1 MGKDRSQY
9 VLSLLENYPQMA
21 REIELMRYELQFSIG
36 ISAQEMIEVMS
47 FAKKDGESK
56 SDYPH
61 SVPGI
66 AACYK
71 DVAKRLN
78 REITESML
86 DKYISLLREQD
97 RLHHYIG
104 LLLPRQAELIREYYI
119 CRHSWSEVSKNMG
132 ISLRTAYAV
141 RQQAVDALSCM
152 YAFTDSVLAPD
163 KTESDPHTGKA
174 GS

>member
-1 MGKDRSQY
+1 MGKDQGQY
-9 VLSLLENYPQMA
+9 VLSLLENYPQMS

-36 ISAQEMIEVMS
+36 ISPQEMIEVMS
-47 FAKKDGESK
+47 FAKKDGDSCPE
-56 SDYPH
+56 YPH

-66 AACYK
+66 AACYQ
-71 DVAKRLN
+71 DAAKRLN

-86 DKYISLLREQD
+86 GKYIALLREQN
-97 RLHHYIG
+97 RLQHYIG

-141 RQQAVDALSCM
+141 RRQAVDALSCM

-163 KTESDPHTGKA
+163 KTESEPHTGKA
-174 GS
+174 GR